1 MVHRRDISGQ
11 TSLNSNLEDGIT
23 VCSMTCFEY
32 LCGAINNVYLILEGN
47 KVALKSFG
55 DVHRPYPSSYSPEL
69 DVTNELD
76 EDLTDRFQQ
85 LIGVIRW

>member
-1 MVHRRDISGQ
+1 M
-11 TSLNSNLEDGIT
+11 
-23 VCSMTCFEY
+23 
-32 LCGAINNVYLILEGN
+32 CGAINNVHLILEGN

-55 DVHRPYPSSYSPEL
+55 DVHRPHPSSYSPEL